1 MSSNTELLLA
11 GKVAVVTGAG
21 RGIGREVALA
31 MAAQGASVVVN
42 DVGAALSGA
51 SEESRPADEVVTEV
65 RALGGQAVANTDSV
79 AEWSSAQKVVQ
90 SAVDT
95 FGRVDILVNNAGI
108 LRDNIFHKMQPEEFE
123 AVIRVHL
130 LGGFYMSRAAAEYFR
145 RQEGGSYVH
154 MTSTA
159 GLIGNIGQ
167 ANYMAAKMG
176 IVGLSRA
183 LAQDLQRFNIRS
195 NCIAPFADTRM
206 TRSVVVSE
214 AQREAREKRISAW
227 RPQGVAQLAVAL
239 CSDACKDISGQIFGA
254 RGGEVFVFSQPRP
267 VRSVHK
273 DGGWT
278 AEGLSKVLPKFQSV
292 YSPISEIVMTWDSIE

>member
-1 MSSNTELLLA
+1 MDRLLE
-11 GKVAVVTGAG
+11 GKVAVVTGGG

-31 MAAQGASVVVN
+31 MAQHGASVVVN

-51 SEESRPADEVVTEV
+51 PEDARPADEVVAEI
-65 RALGGQAVANTDSV
+65 RAAGGEAVASTDSV
-79 AEWSSAQKVVQ
+79 AAWASAQAIVQ
-90 SAVDT
+90 TAVDS

-123 AVIRVHL
+123 AVIQVHL
-130 LGGFYMSRAAAEYFR
+130 LGGFYMSRAAAEHFR

-159 GLIGNIGQ
+159 GLIGNVGQ

-176 IVGLSRA
+176 IVGLSRG

-206 TRSVVVSE
+206 TRSVVV
-214 AQREAREKRISAW
+214 APALREAREKRISAW
-227 RPQGVAQLAVAL
+227 RPQGIASLAVAL
-239 CSDACKDISGQIFGA
+239 CSEACKDISGQIFGA
-254 RGGEVFVFSQPRP
+254 RGGEVFVFNQPRP

-273 DGGWT
+273 DGGWS
-278 AEGLSKVLPKFQSV
+278 AEGLAKVLPKFQSV
-292 YSPISEIVMTWDSIE
+292 YSPVSEIVMTWDSIET